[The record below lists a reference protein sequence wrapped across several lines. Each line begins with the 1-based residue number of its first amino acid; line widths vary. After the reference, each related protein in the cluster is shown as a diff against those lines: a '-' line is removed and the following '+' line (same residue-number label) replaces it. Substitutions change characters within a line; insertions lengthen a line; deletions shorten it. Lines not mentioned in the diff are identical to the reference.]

1 MIIAP
6 NSVVTMHFSVFS
18 EDKTQIDSSRNGSP
32 MVYLQGSRHLIDGL
46 EKAMLGKEAGDKFEL
61 SVEPSEAYG
70 ERQESLVQAVP
81 KDMFEGMDVEPGMQF
96 RATTDDG
103 EQSVIIV
110 DVTEDE
116 VFVDGNHPLAGLTLL
131 FEVEIL
137 EVREA
142 TEEEI
147 AHGHAHGLDD
157 ACDHKH

>member
-18 EDKTQIDSSRNGSP
+18 EDKTQIDSSRNGAP

-110 DVTEDE
+110 DVTEEE

-157 ACDHKH
+157 TCDHKH